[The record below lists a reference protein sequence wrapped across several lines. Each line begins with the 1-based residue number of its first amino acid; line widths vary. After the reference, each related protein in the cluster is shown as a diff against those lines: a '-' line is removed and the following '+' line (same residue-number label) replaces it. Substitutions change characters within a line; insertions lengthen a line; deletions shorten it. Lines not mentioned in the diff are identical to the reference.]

1 MASRPKRPAVDP
13 ASTLFGAAAQK
24 RAAGTGGAP
33 LADRMRPHAL
43 ADVVGQTRLLAPG
56 SLLTQAIEKDRVRS
70 MVLWGPPGSGK
81 TTLAQVIASAT
92 KSHFV
97 PFSAVLGSVGE
108 LREIVAAARD
118 RLAFHGQRTLVFVD
132 EIHRF
137 NKAQQD
143 AFLPHVED
151 GTIVLIG
158 ATTENPS
165 FAVNA
170 ALLSRC
176 KVFRLEALGVDDLV
190 LLLRRALADSAH
202 GLGARGLTADDDAL
216 RAIAQAAGGDARR
229 ALSTLDLVADHL
241 GSAGSHV
248 TVEAVA
254 AAESTRTLLYD
265 KSGEEHYNVV
275 SAFIK
280 SMRGSDPDAAVY
292 WMMRMLEA
300 GDDPLFVSR
309 RMLVFASEDV
319 GNADARALLVAS
331 AADATLRRVGM
342 PEGIYALA
350 QACTY
355 LASAPK
361 SNASTRRVRPREG
374 AHRAARRAAGA
385 DEAPQRGHPADEAG
399 GVRRRLQVRARLRG
413 GRGGRGDVPARRAGG
428 REALRAGGARRGD
441 AHQGAAGEVARGE
454 QGPQAAGAGAKRAR
468 RRGETTS
475 RRYGTTFRYAVTA
488 SSVSA
493 VQRLPRQRPQ
503 RRLELGDRVR
513 VALLLRRLDP
523 RGEPRPRVRGAPH
536 LLEHLPAHQ
545 VHRDVARIARAKGLE
560 GGERL
565 VVALERAVLHGQ
577 AVPGERV
584 GAAGGGELLQE
595 LEALARGGHDA
606 G

>member
-1 MASRPKRPAVDP
+1 MATRAKRPAVDP

-24 RAAGTGGAP
+24 RAATAGGAP
-33 LADRMRPHAL
+33 LAERMRPHAL
-43 ADVVGQTRLLAPG
+43 PDVVGQKRLLAPG
-56 SLLTQAIEKDRVRS
+56 SLLTQAIAGDRVRS
-70 MVLWGPPGSGK
+70 MILWGPPGSGK
-81 TTLAQVIASAT
+81 TTLSQVIASAT
-92 KSHFV
+92 RSHFV

-151 GTIVLIG
+151 GTIVLVG

-176 KVFRLEALGVDDLV
+176 KVFRLEALTVEELALV
-190 LLLRRALADSAH
+190 LRRALQDSAR
-202 GLGARGLTADDDAL
+202 GLGALNLSADDDAL
-216 RAIAQAAGGDARR
+216 LAIAAAAQGDARR
-229 ALSTLDLVADHL
+229 ALSTLELVADHL
-241 GSAGSHV
+241 GTAGAHI
-248 TVEAVA
+248 TIETVA

-361 SNASTRRVRPREG
+361 SNASTVAFGRAKELIEKHGALPVPMKLRNAPTKLMKEEG
-374 AHRAARRAAGA
+374 YGTGYKYAH
-385 DEAPQRGHPADEAG
+385 EFEG
-399 GVRRRLQVRARLRG
+399 GVVPGETYLPDALVGERLYEPTERGEELRIKERLTRLREASR
-413 GRGGRGDVPARRAGG
+413 GRGG
-428 REALRAGGARRGD
+428 
-441 AHQGAAGEVARGE
+441 GE
-454 QGPQAAGAGAKRAR
+454 
-468 RRGETTS
+468 
-475 RRYGTTFRYAVTA
+475 
-488 SSVSA
+488 
-493 VQRLPRQRPQ
+493 
-503 RRLELGDRVR
+503 
-513 VALLLRRLDP
+513 
-523 RGEPRPRVRGAPH
+523 
-536 LLEHLPAHQ
+536 
-545 VHRDVARIARAKGLE
+545 
-560 GGERL
+560 GER
-565 VVALERAVLHGQ
+565 
-577 AVPGERV
+577 
-584 GAAGGGELLQE
+584 
-595 LEALARGGHDA
+595 
-606 G
+606 